1 MSANKERILHGE
13 SITDKGFPWP
23 FVLVSLMLVSLLA
36 AGGRAWATP
45 GQDPQR
51 QTVVTPTVV
60 TPVLCCPTVEATV
73 SVGDG
78 PRGIAIITTTNHI
91 YVTNHDSNSVSIIN
105 GDTNTAIG
113 TIHLDYGSGPSGIA
127 YHPSGLLYVSLTDS
141 DRVAVINA
149 STRAV
154 EGAINVGDEP
164 SGVAVNPV
172 TDRVYIAN
180 FGSDTVSV
188 ISGSALVRTIN
199 VEDAPSQIAINPVTN
214 RIFVTNKGHGDN
226 YGYGSSVSVIDGST
240 DTVIKTIR
248 LVPDLSRPGQGPHG
262 IAVNPD
268 TNKIYVA
275 IIDSRH
281 LVVIDGHNLDAP
293 PTYIAPPLDVPIWM
307 VAVNTGLNRVYAVG
321 TDEVS
326 VHKVFTLD
334 GTTNTWLPCDLNV
347 GADPKQGAAFNSGTG
362 RLYVS
367 NRGSDNVTVIRTCS
381 VPTPTPT
388 PTATPVPATPVP
400 MASSTAQLSLLPA
413 PVGQTPTAAQKCQPL
428 EKTIS
433 AWRSDELDLL
443 VPCRIRVQIPAGA
456 VVEDTLL
463 RLAPRLLT
471 DAPSSEV
478 RLQTRSVAFTLD
490 ALSLGGRPRPGFIFA
505 RPYTATVRYNQTDVE
520 IGGGRADYLTIAHY
534 DAAANK
540 WVLLDSQVDPK
551 EKLVSAEFD
560 QPGWLALMMNMS
572 EDRPPQQLVSTLT
585 PPSSGTGN
593 TTVVVTSVPSPSSQ
607 PEEASSSTYFLGI
620 AGTPFLLAL
629 AAGLYLASR
638 RRREG

>member
-36 AGGRAWATP
+36 AGGRAWAAP

-51 QTVVTPTVV
+51 QTVP
-60 TPVLCCPTVEATV
+60 PVCCPTVEATV
-73 SVGDG
+73 GVGNG
-78 PRGIAIITTTNHI
+78 PRGIAIMTTTNRI

-105 GDTNTAIG
+105 GDTNTAVG

-127 YHPSGLLYVSLTDS
+127 YHPSRLLYVSLTDS

-154 EGAINVGDEP
+154 EGTINVGDEP

-172 TDRVYIAN
+172 TGRVYIAN

-199 VEDAPSQIAINPVTN
+199 VEDGPSQIAINPVTN

-262 IAVNPD
+262 IAVNPN

-281 LVVIDGHNLDAP
+281 LVVIDGNNLDAP

-307 VAVNTGLNRVYAVG
+307 GAVNPGLNRVYAVG

-334 GTTNTWLPCDLNV
+334 GATNTWLPCDLNV
-347 GADPKQGAAFNSGTG
+347 GVDPKQGVAFNSGTD

-400 MASSTAQLSLLPA
+400 MASPTAHTLLPA

-433 AWRSDELDLL
+433 PLRSDELDLL
-443 VPCRIRVQIPAGA
+443 VLCRIRVQIPAGA
-456 VVEDTLL
+456 VAEDTLL

-478 RLQTRSVAFTLD
+478 RLQMRSMAFTLD

-520 IGGGRADYLTIAHY
+520 IGGGRAGYLTIAHY
-534 DAAANK
+534 DAAAHK
-540 WVLLDSQVDPK
+540 WVPLDSQVDPQ

-572 EDRPPQQLVSTLT
+572 EDRPTQQPVSTLT

-593 TTVVVTSVPSPSSQ
+593 ITVVVTSVPSPSSQ
-607 PEEASSSTYFLGI
+607 PEEASRSTCLLGI

-629 AAGLYLASR
+629 AAGLYIASR